1 MSADEWLVSV
11 VVIRTVCCCDIL
23 QKCVFIQNFTE
34 MDKTREKVAENFV
47 DAVSATV
54 SKIRILTHSSKSKIS
69 LNWNWTKSESLWN
82 GQCEIVWFASTSGV
96 FGRNKRVK
104 IRECEIFR
112 GKEDQRKRNNTTKI
126 SDENDN
132 YDERWRHVF
141 EL

>member
-1 MSADEWLVSV
+1 MMSADEWLVSV

-69 LNWNWTKSESLWN
+69 LNWNRPK
-82 GQCEIVWFASTSGV
+82 VKV
-96 FGRNKRVK
+96 FGMDNVK
-104 IRECEIFR
+104 LCDLLQLAVYLEEINVL
-112 GKEDQRKRNNTTKI
+112 K
-126 SDENDN
+126 
-132 YDERWRHVF
+132 
-141 EL
+141 

>member
-34 MDKTREKVAENFV
+34 MDKTRGK
-47 DAVSATV
+47 ATV

-112 GKEDQRKRNNTTKI
+112 GKEDQRKWNNTTKI